1 MQKVN
6 RVLNS
11 FEEVCY
17 IFYFSFVNFSDDR
30 WMKAKILKKTWIKNG
45 EFLMFELISNMYNS
59 YLPVS
64 RRGRNRG
71 GKCRE

>member
-1 MQKVN
+1 MKK
-6 RVLNS
+6 
-11 FEEVCY
+11 FA

>member
-1 MQKVN
+1 MQKFN

-17 IFYFSFVNFSDDR
+17 FLFFFVNFSDDR

-45 EFLMFELISNMYNS
+45 EFLIF
-59 YLPVS
+59 
-64 RRGRNRG
+64 
-71 GKCRE
+71 

>member
-1 MQKVN
+1 MVLFLFNCLVQKIN

-11 FEEVCY
+11 LKKFS

-45 EFLMFELISNMYNS
+45 
-59 YLPVS
+59 
-64 RRGRNRG
+64 
-71 GKCRE
+71 